1 MKFLNNW
8 KENFSVLQLS
18 FFQNERGGDSSPLQ
32 TLRRPFA
39 DPSLKLRAWLRTSAQ
54 GQNDTLFVTLR
65 RSRRVSYFLVI
76 LRDSISRSVVLRC
89 KPKKLIPI
97 IEKKRFEILHS
108 AIASFRMTEEGI
120 LPLCRPFADP
130 SLKLRASAQGF
141 GLGLQLRGRMTLYL
155 SP

>member
-1 MKFLNNW
+1 MTEEGIL
-8 KENFSVLQLS
+8 
-18 FFQNERGGDSSPLQ
+18 PLC
-32 TLRRPFA
+32 RPFA
-39 DPSLKLRAWLRTSAQ
+39 EAQGFGSGLWLRTSAQGFGSGLWLRTSAQ

-130 SLKLRASAQGF
+130 SLKLRASA
-141 GLGLQLRGRMTLYL
+141 
-155 SP
+155 